1 MNVQRIIVDACGWVA
16 VIDAGI
22 NIDNA
27 LLQLMGPSQL
37 LLLPDVEK
45 ELEEI
50 NSKRSKKKSLLLQL
64 LKAKTV
70 MIDAPANSGNH
81 PDDQIVSFAISEG
94 IPVLTVD
101 TELKRRLFDS
111 GILIIE
117 VAKNKRLSI
126 IDNL

>member
-1 MNVQRIIVDACGWVA
+1 MQRIIVDACGWVA

-22 NIDNA
+22 NIDDA
-27 LLQLMGPSQL
+27 
-37 LLLPDVEK
+37 LPDVEK

-70 MIDAPANSGNH
+70 MIDAPENSGNH
-81 PDDQIVSFAISEG
+81 PDDQILLLAKNEG
-94 IPVLTVD
+94 ISVLTVD
-101 TELKRRLFDS
+101 TDLKRRLFDS
-111 GILIIE
+111 GIRIVE
-117 VAKNKRLSI
+117 VAKNKRLNV

>member
-22 NIDNA
+22 NIDDA

>member
-1 MNVQRIIVDACGWVA
+1 MQRIIVDACGWVA

-22 NIDNA
+22 NIDGA
-27 LLQLMGPSQL
+27 LMQLVGPSQL

-81 PDDQIVSFAISEG
+81 PDDQIISFAISEG

-117 VAKNKRLSI
+117 VAKNKRLNI

>member
-1 MNVQRIIVDACGWVA
+1 VQRVIVDACGWVA

-22 NIDNA
+22 NIDDA
-27 LLQLMGPSQL
+27 LLKLLGPCQL

-45 ELEEI
+45 ELVEI

-64 LKAKTV
+64 LKAKTEI
-70 MIDAPANSGNH
+70 IDAPENSGNH
-81 PDDQIVSFAISEG
+81 PDDQILLLAKNEG
-94 IPVLTVD
+94 IHVLTVD

-111 GILIIE
+111 GIAIVE
-117 VAKNKRLSI
+117 VAKNKRLNL

>member
-1 MNVQRIIVDACGWVA
+1 VQRIIVDACGWVA

-22 NIDNA
+22 NIDDA
-27 LLQLMGPSQL
+27 LLQLLGPSQL

-70 MIDAPANSGNH
+70 MIDAPENSGNH
-81 PDDQIVSFAISEG
+81 PDDQILLLAINEG
-94 IPVLTVD
+94 ITVLTVD
-101 TELKRRLFDS
+101 TDLKRRLFDS
-111 GILIIE
+111 GIRIVE
-117 VAKNKRLSI
+117 VAKNKRLNV

>member
-1 MNVQRIIVDACGWVA
+1 MQRIIVDACGWVA

-22 NIDNA
+22 NIDDA
-27 LLQLMGPSQL
+27 LLQLLGPSQL

-81 PDDQIVSFAISEG
+81 PDDQIISFAISEG

-117 VAKNKRLSI
+117 VAKNKRLNI

>member
-1 MNVQRIIVDACGWVA
+1 MQRIIVDACGWVA

-22 NIDNA
+22 NIDDA
-27 LLQLMGPSQL
+27 LLKLLGSSQL

-45 ELEEI
+45 ELEEL
-50 NSKRSKKKSLLLQL
+50 NSKRPKKKSLLLQL

-81 PDDQIVSFAISEG
+81 PDDQILLLAKNEG
-94 IPVLTVD
+94 FSVLTVD
-101 TELKRRLFDS
+101 TDLKRRLFDS
-111 GILIIE
+111 GIRIIE
-117 VAKNKRLSI
+117 VAKNKRLNM

>member
-1 MNVQRIIVDACGWVA
+1 MQRIIVDACGWVA

-22 NIDNA
+22 NIDGA
-27 LLQLMGPSQL
+27 LMQLVGPSQL
-37 LLLPDVEK
+37 LLLPDVDK

-81 PDDQIVSFAISEG
+81 PDDQIISFAISEG

-117 VAKNKRLSI
+117 VAKNKRLNI

>member
-1 MNVQRIIVDACGWVA
+1 VQRIIVDACGWVA

-22 NIDNA
+22 NIDDA
-27 LLQLMGPSQL
+27 LLKLLGSSQL

-45 ELEEI
+45 ELEEL
-50 NSKRSKKKSLLLQL
+50 NSKRPKKKSLLLQL

-81 PDDQIVSFAISEG
+81 PDDQILLLAINEG
-94 IPVLTVD
+94 FSVLTVD
-101 TELKRRLFDS
+101 TDLKRRLFDS
-111 GILIIE
+111 GIRIIE
-117 VAKNKRLSI
+117 VAKNKRLNM

>member
-1 MNVQRIIVDACGWVA
+1 VQRIIVDACGWVA

>member
-1 MNVQRIIVDACGWVA
+1 VQRIIVDACGWVA

-22 NIDNA
+22 NIDDA
-27 LLQLMGPSQL
+27 LLQLLGPSQL

-70 MIDAPANSGNH
+70 MIDAPENSGNH
-81 PDDQIVSFAISEG
+81 PDDQILLLAKNEG
-94 IPVLTVD
+94 ITVLTVD
-101 TELKRRLFDS
+101 TDLKRRLFDC
-111 GILIIE
+111 GIRIVE
-117 VAKNKRLSI
+117 VAKNKRLNV

>member
-1 MNVQRIIVDACGWVA
+1 MQRIIVDACGWVA

-22 NIDNA
+22 NIDDA
-27 LLQLMGPSQL
+27 LLQLLGPSQL

-70 MIDAPANSGNH
+70 MIDAPENSGNH
-81 PDDQIVSFAISEG
+81 PDDQILLLAKNEG

-101 TELKRRLFDS
+101 IDLKRRLFDS
-111 GILIIE
+111 GIIIVE
-117 VAKNKRLSI
+117 VAKNKRLNL

>member
-1 MNVQRIIVDACGWVA
+1 MQRIIVDACGWVA

-22 NIDNA
+22 NIDDA
-27 LLQLMGPSQL
+27 LLQLLGPSQL

-70 MIDAPANSGNH
+70 MIDAPENSGNH
-81 PDDQIVSFAISEG
+81 PDDQILLLAKNEG
-94 IPVLTVD
+94 ITVLTVD
-101 TELKRRLFDS
+101 TDLKRRLFDC
-111 GILIIE
+111 GIRIVE
-117 VAKNKRLSI
+117 VAKNKRLNV

>member
-1 MNVQRIIVDACGWVA
+1 MQRIIVDACGWVA

-22 NIDNA
+22 NIDDA
-27 LLQLMGPSQL
+27 LLQLLGPSQL

-70 MIDAPANSGNH
+70 MVDAPENSGNH
-81 PDDQIVSFAISEG
+81 PDDQILLLAKNEG

-101 TELKRRLFDS
+101 IDLKRRLFDS
-111 GILIIE
+111 GIIIVE
-117 VAKNKRLSI
+117 VAKNKRLNL